1 MRILALTALAA
12 LALAAPAAARGQ
24 EPGTLPRDLAE
35 RITEVLNHPATER
48 HEGRTAVEAGR
59 TVASDLAVLEGDLQ
73 LAGRVEGS
81 VVVVNGNLQLA
92 QGAQVGGDVIVVGG
106 EIAGEQEASVTGD
119 MVVFDEP
126 VAHCRREG
134 RVDVVGRCGGAP
146 AGELAQAAGPWA
158 ATAEGGRREDARRV
172 RKRGTAEFIFSPGR
186 SYNRVEG
193 LPINLGAALETGGS
207 NPLRVRAMGIL
218 RTADPEAETGV
229 DTWGYDVRVEQFLGG
244 YQAVRV
250 GARAFSV
257 VDPIEGWHLTDLE
270 NSLSTFVLHRDF
282 RDHYLRE
289 GWSAYAAVTP
299 TNSPVTVTGELLW
312 EDHHSVAPAAP
323 WALLNNDRAW
333 RMQPLV
339 AEGPLRALVGTAV
352 LDTRSEAFDPSSGWY
367 VRAELEHTLGSDLI
381 RPTYVATS
389 PADPMVVPS
398 NRFGEYTRGLL
409 DLRRYNRISPS
420 QRLNLR
426 IAAGGSLSV
435 FPLPPQRQHALG
447 GAGTLPGYGLFSL
460 DCGARLY
467 AGTRTLGRDGTRFF
481 NGYGCDR
488 FALFQ
493 AEYRGDV
500 SLRLP
505 LGGSV
510 RSGEDGGEDDEGE
523 EDGGAWAQLRM
534 IDADV
539 NWVFFVD
546 AGAGWTSLDNHH
558 DEAAA
563 VDVGAGILLG
573 DLGVYVAAPVHDVYG
588 RGGPSFFI
596 RLAPRF

>member
-1 MRILALTALAA
+1 MRIHALTALAV
-12 LALAAPAAARGQ
+12 LALAAPAAARAQ
-24 EPGTLPRDLAE
+24 VPGTLPRDLAE
-35 RITEVLNHPATER
+35 RITEVLNDPATQR
-48 HEGRTAVEAGR
+48 HEGVTAVEAGR
-59 TVASDLAVLEGDLQ
+59 TVASDLAVLEGDLR
-73 LAGRVEGS
+73 LAGRVDGS

-92 QGAQVGGDVIVVGG
+92 EGAEVGGDVIVVGG
-106 EIAGEQEASVTGD
+106 EIAGEQDAKVTGD

-126 VAHCRREG
+126 VSHCRRGG
-134 RVDVVGRCGGAP
+134 RVDVSGGCSAVSAFVQP
-146 AGELAQAAGPWA
+146 GGPWTSA
-158 ATAEGGRREDARRV
+158 ADERGDEGEGRPR
-172 RKRGTAEFIFSPGR
+172 RGTAELIFSPGR

-193 LPINLGAALETGGS
+193 LPIHLGAELETGGG

-218 RTADPEAETGV
+218 RTADPESSMGAETL
-229 DTWGYDVRVEQFLGG
+229 GYDVRVEQFIGG
-244 YQAVRV
+244 YQAFRV

-282 RDHYLRE
+282 RDHYTRE
-289 GWSAYAAVTP
+289 GWSAYAVVAP
-299 TNSPVTVTGELLW
+299 AGSPVTVTGELLW
-312 EDHHSVAPAAP
+312 ENHRSVAPASP
-323 WALLNNDRAW
+323 WALLNNDAPW

-339 AEGPLRALVGTAV
+339 AEGPLRALVGSAV
-352 LDTRSEAFDPSSGWY
+352 LDTRSEAWDPSSGWY
-367 VRAELEHTLGSDLI
+367 VRAEVEHTLGSDLI
-381 RPTYVATS
+381 RPTYVS
-389 PADPMVVPS
+389 SQGDGRVVPS
-398 NRFGEYTRGLL
+398 NRFGEYTRGLV

-426 IAAGGSLSV
+426 IAVGGSMSV

-493 AEYRGDV
+493 AEYRGDF

-505 LGGSV
+505 LGGSA
-510 RSGEDGGEDDEGE
+510 RSGADEGKGE
-523 EDGGAWAQLRM
+523 SEGDEGGWGDVRM
-534 IDADV
+534 IDADL

-573 DLGVYVAAPVHDVYG
+573 DLGVYVATPVRDIYN
-588 RGGPSFFI
+588 RGGVSFFI

>member
-1 MRILALTALAA
+1 MRIHALTALAA
-12 LALAAPAAARGQ
+12 LALAAPAVARAQ
-24 EPGTLPRDLAE
+24 EPGALPRDLAE
-35 RITEVLNHPATER
+35 RITEVLNDPATER
-48 HEGRTAVEAGR
+48 HEGGTAVEAGR

-73 LAGRVEGS
+73 LAGRVDGN

-92 QGAQVGGDVIVVGG
+92 DGAEVGGDVIVVGG

-126 VAHCRREG
+126 VSHCRREG
-134 RVDVVGRCGGAP
+134 RVDFAGRCNPFAP
-146 AGELAQAAGPWA
+146 DAGQAAGPRA
-158 ATAEGGRREDARRV
+158 ATAGDEGERV
-172 RKRGTAEFIFSPGR
+172 QKRGTAEFIFSPGR

-193 LPINLGAALETGGS
+193 LPIHLGAELETGGS

-218 RTADPEAETGV
+218 RTAQEESPLGA
-229 DTWGYDVRVEQFLGG
+229 DTWGYDVRVEQFIGG
-244 YQAVRV
+244 YQALRV

-270 NSLSTFVLHRDF
+270 NSLSTFVLHTDF
-282 RDHYLRE
+282 RDHYVRE
-289 GWSAYAAVTP
+289 GWSAYAMVTP
-299 TNSPVTVTGELLW
+299 RGSPVTVTGEVLW
-312 EDHHSVAPAAP
+312 EDHRSVAPASP
-323 WALLNNDRAW
+323 WALLDNDRAW

-352 LDTRSEAFDPSSGWY
+352 LDTRSEAWDPSSGWY

-381 RPTYVATS
+381 RPTYVSTS
-389 PADPMVVPS
+389 GDAPFVVPS
-398 NRFGEYTRGLL
+398 NRFGEYTRGLV

-426 IAAGGSLSV
+426 IAVGGSMSV

-467 AGTRTLGRDGTRFF
+467 AGTRTVGQDRTRFF

-493 AEYRGDV
+493 AEYRGDFSV
-500 SLRLP
+500 HLP
-505 LGGSV
+505 LGGSA
-510 RSGEDGGEDDEGE
+510 RSAEDEEGE
-523 EDGGAWAQLRM
+523 EGGGWADVRM
-534 IDADV
+534 IDADL

-546 AGAGWTSLDNHH
+546 VGAGWTSLDDHH
-558 DEAAA
+558 DEPAA

-573 DLGVYVAAPVHDVYG
+573 DLGVYVATPVHDVYG
-588 RGGPSFFI
+588 RGGLNFFI

>member
-1 MRILALTALAA
+1 MRIHALTALAA
-12 LALAAPAAARGQ
+12 LALAAPAAAQ
-24 EPGTLPRDLAE
+24 EPGALPRDLAE
-35 RITEVLNHPATER
+35 RITEVLNDPATER
-48 HEGRTAVEAGR
+48 HEGATSVPAGR
-59 TVASDLAVLEGDLQ
+59 TVASDLAVLEGDLT
-73 LAGRVEGS
+73 LAGRVDGS

-92 QGAQVGGDVIVVGG
+92 DGAEVGGDVIVVGG
-106 EIAGEQEASVTGD
+106 EIAGEEEAGVTGD

-126 VAHCRREG
+126 VSHCRRER
-134 RVDVVGRCGGAP
+134 RVDVGARCGIF
-146 AGELAQAAGPWA
+146 AADSARADGPWA
-158 ATAEGGRREDARRV
+158 AASVDGGGREDEGRP
-172 RKRGTAEFIFSPGR
+172 KRGSEELIFSPGR

-193 LPINLGAALETGGS
+193 LPIHLGVELETGGS

-218 RTADPEAETGV
+218 RTADQESPLGA

-244 YQAVRV
+244 FQALRI

-270 NSLSTFVLHRDF
+270 NSLSTFVLHRDY
-282 RDHYLRE
+282 RDHYVRE
-289 GWSAYAAVTP
+289 GWSAYAMLTP
-299 TNSPVTVTGELLW
+299 PGSPVTVTGELLW
-312 EDHHSVAPAAP
+312 EDHRSVAPASP
-323 WALLNNDRAW
+323 WALLNNDNPW
-333 RMQPLV
+333 RMQPLA
-339 AEGPLRALVGTAV
+339 AEGPLRSLAGTAI
-352 LDTRSEAFDPSSGWY
+352 LDTRSEAWDPSSGWY
-367 VRAELEHTLGSDLI
+367 VRAEVEHTLGSDLI
-381 RPTYVATS
+381 RPTYVSTDS
-389 PADPMVVPS
+389 DDPFVVPS
-398 NRFGEYTRGLL
+398 NRFGEYTRALL

-426 IAAGGSLSV
+426 IAVGGSVSV

-447 GAGTLPGYGLFSL
+447 GAGTLPGFGLFSL

-467 AGTRTLGRDGTRFF
+467 AGTRTVGRDGTRFF

-493 AEYRGDV
+493 AEYRGDF

-505 LGGSV
+505 LGGSA
-510 RSGEDGGEDDEGE
+510 RSDEDEEEGEDAGG
-523 EDGGAWAQLRM
+523 WADVRM
-534 IDADV
+534 LDADL

-558 DEAAA
+558 DEPAA

-573 DLGVYVAAPVHDVYG
+573 DLGVYVATPVGDVYD
-588 RGGPSFFI
+588 RGGLNFFI

>member
-1 MRILALTALAA
+1 MRIHALTALAA
-12 LALAAPAAARGQ
+12 LALAAPAVARAQ
-24 EPGTLPRDLAE
+24 EPGALPRDLAE
-35 RITEVLNHPATER
+35 RIAEVLNDPATER
-48 HEGRTAVEAGR
+48 HEGVTSVEAGR

-73 LAGRVEGS
+73 LAGRVDGN

-92 QGAQVGGDVIVVGG
+92 DGAEVGGDVIVVGG

-126 VAHCRREG
+126 VSHCRREG
-134 RVDVVGRCGGAP
+134 RVDFSGGCNPFALDAAP
-146 AGELAQAAGPWA
+146 SAGASAAADAGA
-158 ATAEGGRREDARRV
+158 RDDDEGV
-172 RKRGTAEFIFSPGR
+172 QKRGTAEFIFSPGR

-193 LPINLGAALETGGS
+193 LPIHLGTALETGGS

-218 RTADPEAETGV
+218 RTAQQESSMGA
-229 DTWGYDVRVEQFLGG
+229 DTWGYDVRVEQFIGG

-250 GARAFSV
+250 GARAFSM

-289 GWSAYAAVTP
+289 GWSAYAVVTP
-299 TNSPVTVTGELLW
+299 TGSPVTVTGELLW
-312 EDHHSVAPAAP
+312 EDHRSVSPASP
-323 WALLNNDRAW
+323 WALLRNDNAW

-339 AEGPLRALVGTAV
+339 AEGPLRALVGSAV
-352 LDTRSEAFDPSSGWY
+352 LDSRSEAWDPSSGWY

-381 RPTYVATS
+381 RPTYVSTNTDA
-389 PADPMVVPS
+389 PFVVPS

-426 IAAGGSLSV
+426 IAVGGSMSV

-467 AGTRTLGRDGTRFF
+467 SGTRTVGRDGTRFF

-500 SLRLP
+500 SFRLP
-505 LGGSV
+505 LGGSA
-510 RSGEDGGEDDEGE
+510 RADEGEGE
-523 EDGGAWAQLRM
+523 EDGGGAWAEVRVL
-534 IDADV
+534 DADL

-546 AGAGWTSLDNHH
+546 AGAGWTSLDDHH

-573 DLGVYVAAPVHDVYG
+573 DLGVYVATPVHDVYG
-588 RGGPSFFI
+588 RGGLNFFI

>member
-1 MRILALTALAA
+1 MRIHALTALAA
-12 LALAAPAAARGQ
+12 LALAAPPAARAQ
-24 EPGTLPRDLAE
+24 ETGTLPRDLAE
-35 RITEVLNHPATER
+35 RITEVLNDPATER
-48 HEGRTAVEAGR
+48 HEGQTAVEAGR

-73 LAGRVEGS
+73 LAGRVDGN

-92 QGAQVGGDVIVVGG
+92 DGAEVGGDVIVVGG

-126 VAHCRREG
+126 VTHCRREG
-134 RVDVVGRCGGAP
+134 RVDVVGRCGACPGEAARPMGPGA
-146 AGELAQAAGPWA
+146 AA
-158 ATAEGGRREDARRV
+158 AEGGRREEERRV
-172 RKRGTAEFIFSPGR
+172 DKRGSAELIFSPGR

-193 LPINLGAALETGGS
+193 LPIHLGAALETGGS

-218 RTADPEAETGV
+218 RTADPESETGA

-289 GWSAYAAVTP
+289 GWSAYAMVTP
-299 TNSPVTVTGELLW
+299 TGSPVTVTGELLW
-312 EDHHSVAPAAP
+312 EDHHSVAPATP

-367 VRAELEHTLGSDLI
+367 VRAEVEHTLGSDLV
-381 RPTYVATS
+381 RPTYVS
-389 PADPMVVPS
+389 NSSGNPIVIPS
-398 NRFGEYTRGLL
+398 NRFGEYTRALL

-426 IAAGGSLSV
+426 IAAGGSMSV

-505 LGGSV
+505 LGGSA
-510 RSGEDGGEDDEGE
+510 RSGEDDEGGE
-523 EDGGAWAQLRM
+523 EDGGAWAELRM
-534 IDADV
+534 VDADL

-546 AGAGWTSLDNHH
+546 AGAGWTSLDDHH

-573 DLGVYVAAPVHDVYG
+573 DLGVYVATPVHDVYG
-588 RGGPSFFI
+588 RGGLNFFI